1 MSIHL
6 LQSDQRGQA
15 IELEKKPVLEKL
27 DIFRIDLS

>member
-6 LQSDQRGQA
+6 FQSDQRGQA
-15 IELEKKPVLEKL
+15 IELVDLPVLEKL